1 VTICKWHASI
11 TVVVAMLS
19 VAQAETHC
27 PGNVA
32 SLRVRFIERTQIVV
46 PVEINHKGPYDF
58 LVDTGA
64 QVTTIDPALVS
75 QVSLK
80 IVGTTGVS
88 GFGISGPANYTE
100 LDLLNAGQHSV
111 KNALA
116 LVQDLQPLQRLDPQV
131 RGILGDNFLEHFD
144 LLIDYAHSILCLDDT
159 KQMRARVH
167 GEHIALVRPAYTERD
182 LPFTQPLVVSA
193 KLAGAAGLR
202 LRLDSGSN
210 APVLYTATDIS
221 RHGTLLKRVV
231 AGQQQSFAVLP
242 PQELRLGQ
250 HSWQRVS
257 FIVPLHPGMSAAG
270 EDGVLPTALF
280 QRIYISYSD
289 QYVVFE

>member
-1 VTICKWHASI
+1 MTICKWYALIS
-11 TVVVAMLS
+11 VAVAVLS

-32 SLRVRFIERTQIVV
+32 SLRVHFIERTQIVL
-46 PVEINHKGPYDF
+46 PVEINHKGPYNF

-75 QVSLK
+75 EVGLK

-88 GFGISGPANYTE
+88 GFGISGAASYTQ
-100 LDLLNAGQHSV
+100 LDLVKAGEHSI
-111 KNALA
+111 KNALVV
-116 LVQDLQPLQRLDPQV
+116 VQDLEPLRRLDPQV

-144 LLIDYAHSILCLDDT
+144 LLIDYAHSILCLDET
-159 KQMRARVH
+159 KQMQARVH
-167 GEHIALVRPAYTERD
+167 GEHIALMRPRYTERD

-193 KLAGAAGLR
+193 KLAGAAELR

-210 APVLYTATDIS
+210 APVMYTATDMS
-221 RHGTLLKRVV
+221 RYGTLLNRVV

-250 HSWQRVS
+250 HSWEQVS
-257 FIVPLHPGMSAAG
+257 FVVPLKRGMSAAG

-289 QYVVFE
+289 QYVVVE